1 MTGPLR
7 SATWPDVAAAPRRVL
22 LLPTGSLEQ
31 HGPHLPLATD
41 TLVAEAIAARVV
53 AARPALGLAPA
64 VPFGASG
71 EHEGFP
77 GTISIGTDA
86 LCTVVVEVVRYA
98 AADWDTVV
106 VVNGHGGNADALR
119 QAAELCRYEGRGL
132 QVVHCALAGM
142 DAHAGRAETSMLLH
156 LHPELVRS
164 DRAEAG
170 PTTPMTEL
178 LPRLRAGGVRAVSPN
193 GVLGDPGGANAAEGA
208 AWVARLVAKVLAV
221 VDPLLSAPP
230 VEP

>member
-1 MTGPLR
+1 MNPLR
-7 SATWPDVAAAPRRVL
+7 GATWPDVAAADRRVL

-41 TLVAEAIAARVV
+41 TLVAEGVAARVH
-53 AARPALGLAPA
+53 AARPDVGLAPA

-77 GTISIGTDA
+77 GTVSIGTDA
-86 LCTVVVEVVRYA
+86 LCNVVVEIVRYS
-98 AADWDTVV
+98 AADWPTVV

-119 QAAELCRYEGRGL
+119 QAAELCRYEGRRL
-132 QVVHCALAGM
+132 EVVHLGLAGM

-156 LHPELVRS
+156 LHPDLVRL

-170 PTTPMTEL
+170 ATAPMAEL
-178 LPRLRAGGVRAVSPN
+178 LPQLRAGGVRAVSPN
-193 GVLGDPGGANAAEGA
+193 GVLGDPAGAHAEEGA
-208 AWVARLVAKVLAV
+208 GWVDRLVAKVLAV
-221 VDPLLSAPP
+221 VDSALDRPTVGP
-230 VEP
+230 